1 MSNSENRLDYGQLM
15 QKAMRQMM
23 ADILRQVAEDGLPG
37 EHHFYIS
44 FETDHP
50 GVDIPDWLR
59 DTYPEEMTIVLQ
71 DWFDDLAVAADRF
84 SVTLNFSDMPQALVI
99 PFEAVRTFVD
109 PSVRF
114 GLKFDP
120 QEAGDLGLE
129 GLMPGEEE
137 EEEGESATPEDAS
150 TETTEG
156 EDEDQE
162 KKPSTGADIVTLD
175 HFRKQ

>member
-1 MSNSENRLDYGQLM
+1 MSSAENRLNYGQLM
-15 QKAMRQMM
+15 QKAMRGMM
-23 ADILRQVAEDGLPG
+23 ADVLRQVAEGGLPG

-50 GVDIPDWLR
+50 GVDIPDWLHE
-59 DTYPEEMTIVLQ
+59 TYPEEMTIVLQ
-71 DWFDDLAVAADRF
+71 DWYDDLAVASDRF

-120 QEAGDLGLE
+120 HEAGEIDLHGLVSE
-129 GLMPGEEE
+129 ELDEDADGETAASDETQAPEEEPEGEEE
-137 EEEGESATPEDAS
+137 P
-150 TETTEG
+150 
-156 EDEDQE
+156 
-162 KKPSTGADIVTLD
+162 KTGATIVSLD
-175 HFRKQ
+175 RFRKQ

>member
-1 MSNSENRLDYGQLM
+1 M

-23 ADILRQVAEDGLPG
+23 ADVLRQVAENGLPG
-37 EHHFYIS
+37 DHHFYIS

-59 DTYPEEMTIVLQ
+59 ETYPEEMTIVLQ
-71 DWFDDLAVAADRF
+71 DWFDDLAVASDRF

-99 PFEAVRTFVD
+99 PFDAVRTFVD

-120 QEAGDLGLE
+120 QEAGAFDLE
-129 GLMPGEEE
+129 GLMQD
-137 EEEGESATPEDAS
+137 EDS
-150 TETTEG
+150 EG
-156 EDEDQE
+156 EDSESDDTALGEEPEQD
-162 KKPSTGADIVTLD
+162 KKPGTGADIVSLD